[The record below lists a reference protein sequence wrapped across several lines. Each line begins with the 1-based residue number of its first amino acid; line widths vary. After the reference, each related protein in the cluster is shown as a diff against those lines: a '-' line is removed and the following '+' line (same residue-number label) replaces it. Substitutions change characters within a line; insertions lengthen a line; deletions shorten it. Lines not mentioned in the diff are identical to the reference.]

1 MRIVIF
7 RFAPL
12 GDSLII
18 FPLLRELRAKYKD
31 VYITFIGNP
40 AILPLVKNWSLANEV
55 HEADESLLDE
65 LYSSRGVRSSRWR
78 PLFRQTDL
86 AISLMEDG
94 SDPLKKNLL
103 RAGAKEALVADLPSG
118 FDPTKH
124 QMVSFAQSMGLQN
137 VGADCVTAIATEEHD
152 FCLYNAPIAIH
163 PGCTNPARRWSAPSF
178 AALINRLLSLQQP
191 ILLLAG
197 PHDEKVLQEVRQHL
211 IIPPQPGLLTILQNE
226 PLLKVAQ
233 WIKQCKCYLGND
245 SGITHL
251 AALIGV
257 PTIALFLPN
266 WVIPMHPL
274 GPAVELIVE
283 DDLEQL
289 PVERVFDCVRKY
301 V

>member
-1 MRIVIF
+1 MIY
-7 RFAPL
+7 RFAAF

-18 FPLLRELRAKYKD
+18 FPLLRELRAKYKNAH
-31 VYITFIGNP
+31 ITYIGNP
-40 AILPLVKNWSLANEV
+40 AILPLVKNWGL
-55 HEADESLLDE
+55 ADEVYEEDKSLLDE
-65 LYSSRGVRSSRWR
+65 LYSRRGVRSPRWHQ
-78 PLFRQTDL
+78 LFRQTDL
-86 AISLMEDG
+86 VISLMEDG

-103 RAGAKEALVADLPSG
+103 RAGAKEALVADLPTG

-124 QMVSFAQSMGLQN
+124 KMESFAQSIGLQN
-137 VGADCVTAIATEEHD
+137 VGADRVTAFATEEHG
-152 FCLYNAPIAIH
+152 FCLNNAPIAIH
-163 PGCTNPARRWSAPSF
+163 PGCSNPSRRWSAPSF
-178 AALINRLLSLQQP
+178 AALINRLLSFQQP
-191 ILLLAG
+191 VLLLAG
-197 PHDEKVLQEVRQHL
+197 PLDEKVLQEVRQHL
-211 IIPPQPGLLTILQNE
+211 IVPPQPGLLTMLQNA
-226 PLLKVAQ
+226 PLLKATQ

-245 SGITHL
+245 SGMTHM

-257 PTIALFLPN
+257 PTIGLFLPN